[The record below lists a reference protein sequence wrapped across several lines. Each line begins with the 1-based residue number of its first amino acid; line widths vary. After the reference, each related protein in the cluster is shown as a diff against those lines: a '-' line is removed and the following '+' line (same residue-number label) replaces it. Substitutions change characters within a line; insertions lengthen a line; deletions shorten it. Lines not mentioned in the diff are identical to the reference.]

1 MTHHK
6 IPQRYKVTSVV
17 HFFSEKIRQVSFTT
31 DMLDIHK
38 EIRYILPHTIFPHL
52 DKSKSFGSTFFGP
65 INACIIIVVDS
76 MCGRRED
83 ISNTKKIQKLTQ
95 F

>member
-6 IPQRYKVTSVV
+6 IPQRYKVTSVI
-17 HFFSEKIRQVSFTT
+17 HFFSEKIHQVSFTT

-38 EIRYILPHTIFPHL
+38 EIRCILPHMIFPHL
-52 DKSKSFGSTFFGP
+52 DMSKSFGRTLFGS

-76 MCGRRED
+76 MCGQHED